1 MLRQISERERDV
13 YYLYL
18 HLGVT
23 SRTGGVE
30 EGVGDRWVLKNP
42 LTVTVLVVPK
52 NFGNFGV
59 LHPKWFV
66 LYKAEK
72 LLTHERLC
80 HSKNPNF
87 HHLFTET
94 AQHPHPDAFIFQSNV
109 PEISINKHNPLVIIC
124 CYPLKFQQR
133 RCCRGR
139 INPLVAILS
148 AQMDTSPSSWLS
160 QGGNCLTK
168 ASLGSTDSAPG
179 YPSLGKAGE
188 AQPGPSTICLHLDW
202 QLPLTAG

>member
-1 MLRQISERERDV
+1 MKGAKANIREREGC
-13 YYLYL
+13 LL
-18 HLGVT
+18 PLLALGCYQQD
-23 SRTGGVE
+23 RRCGGR
-30 EGVGDRWVLKNP
+30 GRRQVGAKNP

-59 LHPKWFV
+59 LHPSL

-80 HSKNPNF
+80 HSKSPNF
-87 HHLFTET
+87 HHLFTGT

-188 AQPGPSTICLHLDW
+188 AQPGPSTICLHLD
-202 QLPLTAG
+202 